1 MDDPLLFS
9 FFAYL
14 PFFSLFSRTG
24 YGQRVDNGRGHW
36 ATPTS
41 RPLRSWTATLLGW
54 RAGWSCDIVQFVPFR
69 NVLQQTQ
76 SIFSPHQ
83 EGSTTMSGNVNS
95 TMARLQLAKRGA
107 GRSARTVSQLHES
120 QSYCSQSRQQRCR
133 RSQTPLLL
141 LLTYTYSDSEN
152 NCALT
157 FFLLHFSNKIAKGS
171 GLEKKPCIQSP
182 VLINQIKIV

>member
-120 QSYCSQSRQQRCR
+120 QSYRSQSCQQRCR
-133 RSQTPLLL
+133 RSQTPPPRPRG
-141 LLTYTYSDSEN
+141 S
-152 NCALT
+152 
-157 FFLLHFSNKIAKGS
+157 S
-171 GLEKKPCIQSP
+171 GLGRQLKSY
-182 VLINQIKIV
+182 VLILIKPVHGSPFWRVWQNFPDLARVYSIAGLDWPL